1 MTFWINSCK
10 FKGFEIKM
18 ILQNIFQHIVQC
30 FAPYLLGAA
39 TRRPFDVFIKM
50 LLLVYILVCI
60 VYSSYHWLFF
70 SHFWLIIYCH
80 IFNLHGES
88 FDFILLSIYHTHF
101 LNAARLKLLNVRR
114 IINYWFWYHNI
125 IGFDN
130 ITDVHYKWS
139 FILLNTYTIGFFIST
154 FRLSGLEKWIY
165 NASGFNYHQQLCYCN
180 AVNSIL
186 QCSA

>member
-1 MTFWINSCK
+1 M
-10 FKGFEIKM
+10 
-18 ILQNIFQHIVQC
+18 LQD
-30 FAPYLLGAA
+30 Y
-39 TRRPFDVFIKM
+39 K
-50 LLLVYILVCI
+50 
-60 VYSSYHWLFF
+60 S
-70 SHFWLIIYCH
+70 
-80 IFNLHGES
+80 
-88 FDFILLSIYHTHF
+88 
-101 LNAARLKLLNVRR
+101 LLNITK

-186 QCSA
+186 KVSKFQNDFMKSSFLPKYEQKILMISALCSEGRKHDKFSFIFWEKQ